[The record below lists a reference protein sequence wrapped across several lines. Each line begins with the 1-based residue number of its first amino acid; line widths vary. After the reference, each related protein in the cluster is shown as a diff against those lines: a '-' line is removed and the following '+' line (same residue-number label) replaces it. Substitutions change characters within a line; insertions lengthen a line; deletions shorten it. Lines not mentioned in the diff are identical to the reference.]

1 MNKFNQKNSLK
12 FFRKYGYLI
21 VKNLI
26 TKKKIQNIFDTL
38 DHFLK
43 NSKYK
48 LKYKKIKNKK
58 LVEKISQVLIFIKN
72 KDPKFSSNIYE
83 FLKTSYSLNNLID
96 EKSFNTLSKKISFET
111 RNISLQQCVLRFDV
125 PKDQKFI
132 LNFHQDYMRDY
143 NEKLNRFLGFT
154 IWCPIYKKTNTYYGG
169 LELLTG
175 SHKFGWNTMRKRK
188 EKKIKSQKFKINNKI
203 INNNKSKSIIPEL
216 NAGDVL
222 IMDTRLIH
230 KSIKNLSKFTRFTAQ
245 YRYGLIDKAKILN

>member
-26 TKKKIQNIFDTL
+26 AKKNIENIFYTL
-38 DHFLK
+38 DHFFK

-48 LKYKKIKNKK
+48 LRYKKIKNKNLK
-58 LVEKISQVLIFIKN
+58 EKISQIIIFIK
-72 KDPKFSSNIYE
+72 KRDPNFSSNIYE
-83 FLKTSYSLNNLID
+83 FLKKSYSLNNFIG
-96 EKSFNTLSKKISFET
+96 EKNFNTLSKKISFDT
-111 RNISLQQCVLRFDV
+111 RNISLQQCILRFDV
-125 PKDQKFI
+125 PKDKKFI
-132 LNFHQDYMRDY
+132 LNYHQDYMNDY
-143 NEKLNRFLGFT
+143 NEKLNKFIGFT

-175 SHKFGWNTMRKRK
+175 SHKFGWNTTRKK
-188 EKKIKSQKFKINNKI
+188 KDKKIKSQKFKINNKI
-203 INNNKSKSIIPEL
+203 INNNKSKSIIPEI

-230 KSIKNLSKFTRFTAQ
+230 KSIKNLSEYTRFTAQ
-245 YRYGLIDKAKILN
+245 FRYGLIDKAKILN